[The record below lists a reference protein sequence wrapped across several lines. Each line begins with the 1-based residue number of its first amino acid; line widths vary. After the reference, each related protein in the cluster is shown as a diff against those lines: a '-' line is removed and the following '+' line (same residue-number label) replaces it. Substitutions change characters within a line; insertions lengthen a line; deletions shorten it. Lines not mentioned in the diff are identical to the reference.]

1 MLMTTTRR
9 IAIFGGAF
17 DPITIFHLNIAK
29 GLTKHFD
36 HVWIQPCYH
45 HATKKHLVA
54 PHHRLAMC
62 NLALK
67 DLDHKYRDKIHISD
81 YEIKNKLTGQSFDIL
96 NQLIQESPHIHYS
109 LVLGADNA
117 TKITTWNNWP
127 QLTQLIN
134 IVVVPRDNITLS
146 LNYNYTYLSQII
158 GGPGSSTQVRSLLKQ
173 NNLLVN
179 PLVNSL
185 VSNHVLQ
192 YIINNSLYQ

>member
-45 HATKKHLVA
+45 HATKKHLVS

-67 DLDHKYRDKIHISD
+67 DLDQKYRDKIHISD
-81 YEIKNKLTGQSFDIL
+81 YEIKNKLSGESFDIL
-96 NQLIQESPHIHYS
+96 KKLTLESPNIDYS

-117 TKITTWNNWP
+117 TKLTTWKNWIP
-127 QLTQLIN
+127 LTQLIN
-134 IVVVPRDNITLS
+134 IVVIPRNNINLS
-146 LNYNYTYLSQII
+146 LKYNHTYLPDII
-158 GGPGSSTQVRSLLKQ
+158 GGPGSSTQVRLLLKQ

-179 PLVNSL
+179 LLVN
-185 VSNHVLQ
+185 NHVLQ
-192 YIINNSLYQ
+192 YITTNSLYQ